1 MCVVFSC
8 GNHGHA
14 SSFESVAGNC
24 TTVALDIVDEVFCG
38 LTLASVVFV
47 VFAEGSFPLS
57 CRFGFLLLLLFFFV
71 VLVPSLL
78 LSLLEEDRL
87 LLLAWTIFE
96 IPSKKK
102 YEPIPTA
109 MK

>member
-1 MCVVFSC
+1 MCVVYSC
-8 GNHGHA
+8 GHHGHA

-24 TTVALDIVDEVFCG
+24 TTVALDFVDEVFCG
-38 LTLASVVFV
+38 LMLTSVVFA

-57 CRFGFLLLLLFFFV
+57 CLFGFLILLLFFFV
-71 VLVPSLL
+71 VLEPSLL
-78 LSLLEEDRL
+78 SWVEEDRL
-87 LLLAWTIFE
+87 LLLAATIFE
-96 IPSKKK
+96 IPSRKK